1 MISAATLS
9 SHNSSN
15 LARAMPLIS
24 ANQLREF
31 GFPFCGKVAQERSRA
46 FGREQRLPN
55 RSRADRVAE
64 HGPHAAAIIHVA
76 NRALFEKPP
85 VDGIGIVQHCSSA
98 TTPMSFC
105 PSGGDSTILPLRRH
119 KTASR
124 LASPVDLLL
133 RGIIS
138 VACLHAVVA
147 VGDSHA
153 DLAEGSIVP
162 QVGGRVS
169 QEILGA

>member
-1 MISAATLS
+1 MIRRPPRSTLFPTRPS
-9 SHNSSN
+9 SD
-15 LARAMPLIS
+15 L
-24 ANQLREF
+24 
-31 GFPFCGKVAQERSRA
+31 
-46 FGREQRLPN
+46 
-55 RSRADRVAE
+55 
-64 HGPHAAAIIHVA
+64 VA
-76 NRALFEKPP
+76 NRPLFEKPP

-98 TTPMSFC
+98 TTPTSFC

>member
-98 TTPMSFC
+98 TTPTSFC
-105 PSGGDSTILPLRRH
+105 QSGAYSTILPLH
-119 KTASR
+119 LHNIASR
-124 LASPVDLLL
+124 LASPVDLIH
-133 RGIIS
+133 RR
-138 VACLHAVVA
+138 VRYMTCL
-147 VGDSHA
+147 
-153 DLAEGSIVP
+153 
-162 QVGGRVS
+162 
-169 QEILGA
+169 